1 MDRNRGCAL
10 LLAGRGVA
18 LLLLAF
24 IDWLAAKANASER
37 PYLIPFKV
45 AREFLVAINSAW
57 HGQVGQPSLLACTNW
72 SRNSCGPSSGES
84 TRSFI

>member
-1 MDRNRGCAL
+1 MDRNLGCAF

-18 LLLLAF
+18 LLLLALV
-24 IDWLAAKANASER
+24 DWLTARANASER

-45 AREFLVAINSAW
+45 AGVFLVAINSAW
-57 HGQVGQPSLLACTNW
+57 HGQNGQPSLLACTNW
-72 SRNSCGPSSGES
+72 SRSSCGPSPGES